1 MAHELGLSDL
11 RAVLVVEDSADDFD
25 TVVEAAGRAGIS
37 NRLVRAVDADAAM
50 QRLSADPRDGYAF
63 MLLDYNLPGADGLA
77 LLQGLRAQARWRRL
91 PVVVYTTSVNPRDRD
106 AFYAAGANAYHVKTI
121 RYAACLQSLEGIFA
135 YWLGRV
141 SLPAPTLRV
150 K

>member
-1 MAHELGLSDL
+1 MHELGLTDL

-25 TVVEAAGRAGIS
+25 TVVEAAGRARIP
-37 NRLVRAVDADAAM
+37 NRLVRAVDADAATL
-50 QRLSADPRDGYAF
+50 RLNADARDGFAF
-63 MLLDYNLPGADGLA
+63 MLLDYNLPGADGLS
-77 LLQGLRAQARWRRL
+77 LLQDLRTQPRWRRL

-106 AFYAAGANAYHVKTI
+106 AFYAAGANAYHVKTM
-121 RYAACLQSLEGIFA
+121 RYVACLQSLEGIFA